1 MVTISWN
8 IMNNLKPLHFSQC
21 LSFTLLLLIGFFLS
35 ACATTE
41 EPATP
46 VVVEPAWKDE
56 LRTLSSSQLE
66 LNAINALLRN
76 DEEIAARNVE
86 ILLEKSP
93 NSKTGLTLEKQIKSD
108 PEEILGTRFVVY
120 PALEGESLMSIAERF
135 TGDPLNFYSLAKFND
150 ISAAEKIPESSL
162 IKVPNRGEIG
172 STSDTI
178 KNSVSRPVSKP
189 RQTDTAKPLPNT
201 ETLVSKP
208 LQAES
213 IDNSKPVINS
223 TDAIVSSIPE
233 PEVEEK
239 NVAEQAEALFSNHQ
253 YAELISLRNS
263 NDAEFSSSPQLTE
276 YVAASYLVLS
286 EKAFAKKEMATS
298 ASYLNEVKQ
307 FNLPPALATRAS
319 NLESRLQVNALL
331 DKANAQK
338 QQGQLEQSLHTYSA
352 IQAIEPGNSKAQKEK
367 KKIVN
372 KLTKDY
378 YQASIVSRG
387 NFDYKSELDWIN
399 KILKIDPTHAK
410 SLQRKPIVERLVD
423 QLN

>member
-1 MVTISWN
+1 
-8 IMNNLKPLHFSQC
+8 MNNLKPLHFSQC
-21 LSFTLLLLIGFFLS
+21 LPFTLLLLIGFFLS

-41 EPATP
+41 EPAP

-56 LRTLSSSQLE
+56 LRTLNSGQLE

-76 DEEIAARNVE
+76 DEEIAARNIE

-93 NSKTGLTLEKQIKSD
+93 DSKTALTLEKQIKSD
-108 PEEILGTRFVVY
+108 PEDILGTRFIVY
-120 PALEGESLMSIAERF
+120 PALEGESLISIAERF

-150 ISAAEKIPESSL
+150 ISASEKIPESSL

-172 STSDTI
+172 STTNTI
-178 KNSVSRPVSKP
+178 KSSTSSRPVSRPK
-189 RQTDTAKPLPNT
+189 QTDTAKPLPNT
-201 ETLVSKP
+201 GTLVSKP
-208 LQAES
+208 LQAKP
-213 IDNSKPVINS
+213 IDADKPEVS
-223 TDAIVSSIPE
+223 PTPEAIPVVEATPV
-233 PEVEEK
+233 VEEK
-239 NVAEQAEALFSNHQ
+239 TIEEQAEALFSNHQ

-263 NDAEFSSSPQLTE
+263 NDAEFSSNPKLTE

-286 EKAFAKKEMATS
+286 EKAFAKKEMTSS

-307 FNLPPALATRAS
+307 FNLSPSLATRAS
-319 NLESRLQVNALL
+319 NLESRLQVIALL
-331 DKANAQK
+331 DKASAQR
-338 QQGQLEQSLHTYSA
+338 QQGQLEQSINTYA
-352 IQAIEPGNSKAQKEK
+352 AVQAIEPGNSKAQKER
-367 KKIVN
+367 KKIVD

-399 KILKIDPTHAK
+399 KILNIDPTHAK